1 MSSGRNEKNTMS
13 SNLVD
18 SKESSV
24 KNETYQELQRIES
37 SRRSLLRKVE
47 LPAWRVMFNWKG
59 TILPIIVTDVQ
70 LFVNITL
77 FITLRIYART
87 NEKLPDVLTGITAGV
102 GDNLKTI
109 GGFLSFFLVFFVV
122 QNNNRFNDMY
132 MYCMK
137 GKGEI
142 LSIASI
148 ARANLPREPSLRLV
162 RHLNA
167 AYAAG
172 FVGLSE
178 AYSYAGYF
186 KEINKN
192 LCLLTNSEMDRVA
205 KCGMDRGG
213 SCYREILQWVQ
224 IQLTECQKKNMMD
237 SQTSKLLRG
246 KVLNLQSSISALYN
260 YHDQPVIFFYI
271 HFVVFVSVLYLPL
284 FAVQAA
290 ANIKVSEHWA
300 ADAVAACLVFLQT
313 VFVIGLREL
322 GQKLSDPFGVDY
334 EDLSV
339 MHYVSFTWRE
349 SGRILNARFPTNE
362 KSSKSLYMPS
372 ENDIVR
378 NRDPIGEAW
387 DLSPY
392 TVTVDEE
399 SFYSDCA
406 KDDIIL

>member
-1 MSSGRNEKNTMS
+1 MTGNAKNTTLS
-13 SNLVD
+13 QIVD
-18 SKESSV
+18 TKESTR
-24 KNETYQELQRIES
+24 KNEYYKQLQRIET

-47 LPAWRVMFNWKG
+47 SPAWRVMFNWKG
-59 TILPIIVTDVQ
+59 TILPVIVTDVQ
-70 LFVNITL
+70 LFINIAL
-77 FITLRIYART
+77 FIILRFYART
-87 NEKLPDVLTGITAGV
+87 NSKLPDFLNGITAGV
-102 GDNLKTI
+102 GENLKTI

-132 MYCMK
+132 QYCMK

-142 LSIASI
+142 LSVASI
-148 ARANLPREPSLRLV
+148 TRANLPRDPSLRIV

-186 KEINKN
+186 KEINKS
-192 LCLLTNSEMDRVA
+192 LCLLTDFEMDRVA
-205 KCGMDRGG
+205 KCGMDQGG

-224 IQLTECQKKNMMD
+224 IQLTECQQRNLLD
-237 SQTSKLLRG
+237 NQTAKLLRS
-246 KVLNLQSSISALYN
+246 KVLNLQSAISALYN

-290 ANIKVSEHWA
+290 ANIKVSEHWS

-339 MHYVSFTWRE
+339 MHYVNFTWRE
-349 SGRILNARFPTNE
+349 SGRILNAKYPANE
-362 KSSKSLYMPS
+362 SYSKSAYIPS
-372 ENDIVR
+372 EQDIVR

-387 DLSPY
+387 DLSPNP
-392 TVTVDEE
+392 VTVDEE
-399 SFYSDCA
+399 NYYSDCA
-406 KDDIIL
+406 KDDVVL